1 MTKTRRAADLTWGTA
16 PALATLTWLL
26 ASPLAAQTDQLAET
40 SPTPVAPPDGSATL
54 VAPPEPVPP
63 PPPEVAVVPPPPPVA
78 PPPPPATSFPLRPTA
93 SIFVRPEIRQ
103 GFEDLGPLPPL
114 VATIANDLVRY
125 RFRFG
130 LTLEPIDLGRVTVS
144 ARMAPQAA
152 GLGWASGGTLTDV
165 ALDLHEG
172 VLLLNTERLA
182 FEIGRFEMAYGEEMI
197 IGPGGWHHIGRAFD
211 GIRMRA
217 KVGTGAA
224 YVDVFATQ
232 LIENLDTNFAAGDVL
247 FFGAYA
253 GLGPLLK
260 EGLDLDVY
268 ALELLTAEDP
278 TPPATTPPAPPAPD
292 NLPRLSTT
300 TLGSRVRYRAESWD
314 VRAEA
319 GVQLQT
325 SSAAGADLKLAYH
338 ADAEVGIRFGTRF
351 RLSAHAL
358 FASGANGDNVAGWN
372 QLFPT
377 AHAFLG
383 LSDIMGARTNVVSGV
398 FHAWGQLAE
407 GLTGNIDVHVF
418 ARPEGATSGYS
429 GLETDVGLGWTI
441 GRGLVL
447 RGVYAL
453 FVPSDEAY
461 ATSTPAHFAELEL
474 RYTLTPPPPPPPPA
488 APAPAR

>member
-1 MTKTRRAADLTWGTA
+1 MTTTRRAAHSSRGMA

-26 ASPLAAQTDQLAET
+26 ASPLAAQTDPPAET
-40 SPTPVAPPDGSATL
+40 PAPVAPLNDSVTL
-54 VAPPEPVPP
+54 VAPLEPVPP
-63 PPPEVAVVPPPPPVA
+63 PPPQVAAPPPPPVA
-78 PPPPPATSFPLRPTA
+78 SPPPPAASFPLRPTA
-93 SIFVRPEIRQ
+93 SIFVRPEVRQ
-103 GFEDLGPLPPL
+103 GFAELGPLPPL
-114 VATIANDLVRY
+114 VATTASDLVRY
-125 RFRFG
+125 RFRLG

-152 GLGWASGGTLTDV
+152 GLGWASGSTLTDV
-165 ALDLHEG
+165 ALNLHEG
-172 VLLLNTERLA
+172 VLLLNTARLA

-197 IGPGGWHHIGRAFD
+197 IGPVGWHHIGRAFD

-278 TPPATTPPAPPAPD
+278 TPPPTMPPAPPAPA

-300 TLGSRVRYRAESWD
+300 TLGSRVRYRAEAWD

-325 SSAAGADLKLAYH
+325 SSAAGADLALAYH
-338 ADAEVGIRFGTRF
+338 ADAEVGLRFGTRF

-358 FASGANGDNVAGWN
+358 FASGANGDNVAAWN

-383 LSDIMGARTNVVSGV
+383 LSDIMGARSNVVAGV
-398 FHAWGQLAE
+398 LHAWGQLAE

-447 RGVYAL
+447 RGMYAL
-453 FVPSDEAY
+453 FVPSEDAY
-461 ATSTPAHFAELEL
+461 ATSSPAHYAELEL
-474 RYTLTPPPPPPPPA
+474 RYTLTPPPPAPPTPPT
-488 APAPAR
+488 PAR